1 MMRRLRGGSDAEG
14 VVASSRSS
22 ICSLQPLGF
31 LGQSQAQGQAG
42 SRVSLSLSSYART
55 GLRTLFSLSVSGT
68 CKGRLPAK
76 SKAAWKELLPAKLS
90 SVLEQ
95 FSGPGAGPLYWQQHQ
110 NGPGKAALLEHSAR
124 GIQGEPSRCLERA
137 NVAESRA
144 SSALRAPCLRLQ
156 LPVHVLVAL
165 VPRIHDTREDKE
177 DCSGILPGAQQG
189 FNIKAGLGQVASRRS
204 RHGRREAHRAPRAAL
219 GRTGRGHRD
228 TGPRPS
234 QGYCK
239 AARRSRQRRR
249 RLPER
254 WRGTPGPE
262 FQRIWSRSK
271 LGRQSHHRLW
281 NSTWLRGSELRSG
294 RGPRQE
300 HVLLEA
306 SQVPFVGRKK
316 RREVLASLL
325 PPPWPLH
332 QEVFP
337 SPTVRPG
344 QLLTS
349 MARSWEHT
357 HHIET
362 TPTTLRADRH

>member
-1 MMRRLRGGSDAEG
+1 MVAAMPRASWRAVGAPSARSNHW
-14 VVASSRSS
+14 ASSDNLKRKGK
-22 ICSLQPLGF
+22 LG
-31 LGQSQAQGQAG
+31 A
-42 SRVSLSLSSYART
+42 VSLSLS
-55 GLRTLFSLSVSGT
+55 LFLCAHWVEDPILSFRLWDVQRKAPCPSQRRP
-68 CKGRLPAK
+68 GR
-76 SKAAWKELLPAKLS
+76 S
-90 SVLEQ
+90 SSPRSCRRSSSSFQ
-95 FSGPGAGPLYWQQHQ
+95 GPGAGPLYWQQHQ